1 MATPASQLLPAGPGG
16 WIHVEDVK
24 GPQLDDL
31 AAARGLHPL
40 AIEDCRNLRQRAKV
54 EDYGNHLFL
63 VLNTLHFD
71 ADKRDCWFGE
81 FDVFAGPDL
90 LITVHDGPSRTYR
103 EVLPRFEA
111 QPESALPGRV
121 LCTLLDFIVDRY
133 LPVLDTM
140 QERIDEMEE
149 QVVKATS
156 PRQLSDIFAL
166 RRALIDFRR
175 IVIGMRDV
183 VNNLLHRTDPWLQ
196 AEQPYLRNVY
206 DHCVRALDL
215 VETYRDILNG
225 VLEVHLT
232 ATANRTNE
240 IMKVLTIYTTVAAPI
255 LLITGYFGQN
265 FTGLPLIH
273 QPHGI
278 LIMHGLLVAS
288 TLGALWFFKRRG
300 WY

>member
-1 MATPASQLLPAGPGG
+1 MATPASQPLPDGLAG
-16 WIHVEDVK
+16 WIHVEDVR
-24 GPQLDDL
+24 GPQLDEL
-31 AAARGLHPL
+31 AAAHGLHPL

-71 ADKRDCWFGE
+71 PDRRDCWFGE
-81 FDVFAGPDL
+81 FDVFVGANL

-103 EVLPRFEA
+103 DVLPRLQAEPKTA
-111 QPESALPGRV
+111 TPGRV
-121 LCTLLDFIVDRY
+121 LCTILDFIVDRY
-133 LPVLDTM
+133 LPVLDSV

-149 QVVKATS
+149 QVVKGSS
-156 PRQLSDIFAL
+156 PKQLSEIFAL

-175 IVIGMRDV
+175 VVIGMRDV
-183 VNNLLHRTDPWLQ
+183 VNHLLYRTEPWLR

-225 VLEVHLT
+225 VLDVHLT

-240 IMKVLTIYTTVAAPI
+240 IMKVLTIYTTIAAPI

-265 FTGLPLIH
+265 FDRLPLIG
-273 QPHGI
+273 QPHGV
-278 LIMHGLLVAS
+278 LVMHGLLVAS